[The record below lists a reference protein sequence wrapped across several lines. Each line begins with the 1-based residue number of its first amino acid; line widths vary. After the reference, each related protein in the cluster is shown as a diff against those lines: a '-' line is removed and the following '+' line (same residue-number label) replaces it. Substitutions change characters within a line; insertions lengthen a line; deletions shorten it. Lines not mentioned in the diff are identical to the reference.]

1 MSSSDRGSGT
11 ILILAGLGIGVIC
24 GALIG
29 LILGRRS
36 KSTSFPDVAESVQ
49 ELRTRAEQVL
59 SELSA
64 SVASLESVD
73 DPGDR
78 ETRNKLS
85 ASIVGR
91 NGTEEAMG

>member
-1 MSSSDRGSGT
+1 MSSSDRSSGT
-11 ILILAGLGIGVIC
+11 FLILAGLGIGVIC

-36 KSTSFPDVAESVQ
+36 KSTPFPDVAETVQ
-49 ELRTRAEQVL
+49 ELRNRAEQVL

-64 SVASLESVD
+64 SVSSLESAD
-73 DPGDR
+73 DTGDR
-78 ETRNKLS
+78 EIRTKLS